1 MNEYQSFTFNNQRR
15 NYIIM
20 PIGRKRP
27 AWAPIKRNF
36 LNIPGSPGAKL
47 LNTEIEARR
56 IDVPLIVKGA
66 DIGDLQKVKEDLA
79 DWLVTKQEC
88 ELIFDDEPDRTYLA
102 VVDGSF
108 DPEELVNRGK
118 GIVTFVATMP
128 YKLGKVKKHKF
139 AKEGVTELTSSFE
152 NTGTEETPPRIE
164 INVKQPATFLDVFF
178 DESPENRNYFRLGH
192 PLTVMQKPAQ
202 QRERVM
208 WDDMSTVIGWTP
220 VKGVFDDM
228 QATGEL
234 KVKDGTAL
242 YCPYYGEEG
251 TAGFHGGLAK
261 KNIPGGPLQDFE
273 LEAWVHL
280 QSRNADQMGRVEIIL
295 LDETSNMV
303 AQINMSDLYWDAEI
317 TKAHM
322 TLGDNAVPGSRRLLV
337 ETSGAHPNTFNQF
350 YGRLRIA
357 RRGRE
362 WSVYVARFRDGTE
375 IDDAPLV
382 ERWTDSETNPNP
394 MTARK
399 VAQVMIAIC
408 RWDRN
413 TPVYTMQIDDLKIW
427 KLNNI
432 DTNAVPY
439 IFDAGDK
446 VVIDSEYGH
455 VTINGKNA
463 IDLKEVVSDFPL
475 IVRGENRI
483 DIRPTELDATISY
496 RERFK

>member
-1 MNEYQSFTFNNQRR
+1 
-15 NYIIM
+15 
-20 PIGRKRP
+20 
-27 AWAPIKRNF
+27 
-36 LNIPGSPGAKL
+36 
-47 LNTEIEARR
+47 
-56 IDVPLIVKGA
+56 
-66 DIGDLQKVKEDLA
+66 
-79 DWLVTKQEC
+79 
-88 ELIFDDEPDRTYLA
+88 
-102 VVDGSF
+102 
-108 DPEELVNRGK
+108 
-118 GIVTFVATMP
+118 
-128 YKLGKVKKHKF
+128 
-139 AKEGVTELTSSFE
+139 
-152 NTGTEETPPRIE
+152 
-164 INVKQPATFLDVFF
+164 
-178 DESPENRNYFRLGH
+178 
-192 PLTVMQKPAQ
+192 
-202 QRERVM
+202 
-208 WDDMSTVIGWTP
+208 
-220 VKGVFDDM
+220 
-228 QATGEL
+228 
-234 KVKDGTAL
+234 
-242 YCPYYGEEG
+242 
-251 TAGFHGGLAK
+251 
-261 KNIPGGPLQDFE
+261 
-273 LEAWVHL
+273 
-280 QSRNADQMGRVEIIL
+280 MGRVEIIL

-303 AQINMSDLYWDAEI
+303 AQINMSDLYWEAEI

-337 ETSGAHPNTFNQF
+337 ETSGAYSNTFNQF

-375 IDDAPLV
+375 IDDASLV

-463 IDLKEVVSDFPL
+463 IDLKEVVSEFPL

>member
-1 MNEYQSFTFNNQRR
+1 
-15 NYIIM
+15 M

-128 YKLGKVKKHKF
+128 YKLGKVNKHKF
-139 AKEGVTELTSSFE
+139 VREEATELTSYFE
-152 NTGTEETPPRIE
+152 NTGTEETPPLIE

-178 DESPENRNYFRLGH
+178 GEYPENRDYFRLGH
-192 PLTVMQKPAQ
+192 PLTIMQKPAQ

-208 WDDMSTVIGWTP
+208 WDDMSNVIGWTP

-228 QATGEL
+228 KGTGEL

-375 IDDAPLV
+375 IDDASLV

-439 IFDAGDK
+439 IFDTGDK

-463 IDLKEVVSDFPL
+463 IDLKEVVSEFPL